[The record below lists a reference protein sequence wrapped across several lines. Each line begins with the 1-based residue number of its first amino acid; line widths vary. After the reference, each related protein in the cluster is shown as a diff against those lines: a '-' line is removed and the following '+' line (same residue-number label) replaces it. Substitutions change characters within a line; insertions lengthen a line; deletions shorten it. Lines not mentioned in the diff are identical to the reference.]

1 MASDFTEAIFI
12 LQPLSRMRYKIR
24 INTYMDIDQKT
35 NLISIIILLV
45 CTLIAIG
52 IYMYSGNIVVAIFIA
67 PPIIHWILKK
77 RANTEHL

>member
-12 LQPLSRMRYKIR
+12 LHAISRMQYKVR
-24 INTYMDIDQKT
+24 TNTYMDIDQKT

-45 CTLIAIG
+45 CILIAIG

-77 RANTEHL
+77 RTHSEHL